1 MSDETI
7 FIGASRTNDDQY
19 QRPET
24 LLLKYGNRHGLVTGA
39 TGTGKTVT
47 LQILAE
53 GFSNQGVPVFCAD
66 VKGDLSGIAAM
77 GEFKDFLTKR
87 AEQIKL
93 DPYDYQ
99 EFPVIFWDLFG
110 EKGHPIRATVS
121 EMGPLLLSRIMNLS
135 EAQEGVMNIAF
146 RIADEEGLL
155 LLDLKDLQSLLLNLA
170 ERSEEISA
178 RYGNVNRQSVG
189 SIQRAL
195 LVLETQGGANFFGEP
210 ALDLKDIMRTTP
222 DGRGAISVLAAD
234 KLMMSPRLYATF
246 LLWMMSELFEQMPEV
261 GDVEKPKLVFF
272 FDEAHLLF
280 NDAPPVLVQRIEQVV
295 RLIRSKG
302 VGIYFITQSPL
313 DVPDTILAQLGNRF
327 QHALRVFTPREEK
340 AVKTAAD
347 TFRPNPDFSCYEAIT
362 KLGTGEALVS
372 TLEAKGIPSMV
383 QRTLIRP
390 PASRLGPISES
401 ERASLIKHSPVAGQ
415 YDETIDR
422 ESAYEMLTKRG
433 AENAKAAERQ
443 KAEEFE
449 AKQQEAAEKQAAREE
464 RYSERSTGR
473 SSGRQSV
480 TEAAMKSVVR
490 SVTSSVGRQ
499 VGAAI
504 VRGILGSFLRR

>member
-1 MSDETI
+1 
-7 FIGASRTNDDQY
+7 
-19 QRPET
+19 
-24 LLLKYGNRHGLVTGA
+24 
-39 TGTGKTVT
+39 
-47 LQILAE
+47 
-53 GFSNQGVPVFCAD
+53 
-66 VKGDLSGIAAM
+66 
-77 GEFKDFLTKR
+77 
-87 AEQIKL
+87 
-93 DPYDYQ
+93 
-99 EFPVIFWDLFG
+99 
-110 EKGHPIRATVS
+110 
-121 EMGPLLLSRIMNLS
+121 
-135 EAQEGVMNIAF
+135 
-146 RIADEEGLL
+146 
-155 LLDLKDLQSLLLNLA
+155 
-170 ERSEEISA
+170 
-178 RYGNVNRQSVG
+178 
-189 SIQRAL
+189 
-195 LVLETQGGANFFGEP
+195 
-210 ALDLKDIMRTTP
+210 MRTTP

-234 KLMMSPRLYATF
+234 KLMLSPRLYATF
-246 LLWMMSELFEQMPEV
+246 MLWMMSELFEQLPEV

-383 QRTLIRP
+383 QRTLVRP
-390 PASRLGPISES
+390 PASRLGPITES
-401 ERASLIKHSPVAGQ
+401 ERAAMIKQSPVAGL
-415 YDETIDR
+415 YDETTDR
-422 ESAYEMLTKRG
+422 ESAYEKLTARG

-443 KAEEFE
+443 KAEEIE
-449 AKQQEAAEKQAAREE
+449 AKQQAAEEKLSQREE
-464 RYSERSTGR
+464 RSSDRSTTR

-480 TEAAMKSVVR
+480 TETAMKSVVR